1 MAMSIDAPVANGDS
15 AALTTHPSLIRNHC
29 PSNCSSPE
37 LEFPLTHSKQ
47 TIASVSNRNFSR
59 VISRAFLTLFSRGNH
74 AH

>member
-1 MAMSIDAPVANGDS
+1 MAMSIDAPVAPGDS
-15 AALTTHPSLIRNHC
+15 SALTNQQSLITIHC

-37 LEFPLTHSKQ
+37 LEFPLTYSKQ
-47 TIASVSNRNFSR
+47 TIACVSNRNFSR